1 MGTFTLVLIVVLV
14 LLAIVLLFPFIF
26 WLEFHAC
33 KTGADVKL
41 FLFKRQLWTYEKVW
55 KEKPAAD
62 LPEEEKV
69 EELKKEEAKPV
80 VAEVPKPTPD
90 PAPVEAKTAPQAE
103 IKAEPKEGVKE
114 TPSPETKVEVKEA
127 PKDDTPAESEAES
140 EAESKAEFK
149 KEPEAEHKEEKK
161 SLTER
166 EFWTLLLT
174 PDFDER
180 GLGYVKKILNRFM
193 SLFRVSFVD
202 CFVEGIRMDYKSMGY
217 GAAANAVMKG
227 YPYLKDWDIRMD
239 WTHDHDLQ
247 AAGKIRAS
255 INLCRTMWFLL
266 VCSFRMGILAFIFW
280 RRRAAVLKTG
290 QLPELGYVRKKILDW
305 LVEE

>member
-14 LLAIVLLFPFIF
+14 LLAIVLLFPFVF
-26 WLEFHAC
+26 WVEFHAG
-33 KTGADVKL
+33 KTGAEVKL
-41 FLFKRQLWTYEKVW
+41 FLFKRLLWTYEKVW
-55 KEKPAAD
+55 KGDSADAEDLSSEEKEEKP
-62 LPEEEKV
+62 KV
-69 EELKKEEAKPV
+69 EEPKPV
-80 VAEVPKPTPD
+80 VAEVPKP
-90 PAPVEAKTAPQAE
+90 AVELSESPEPKPEEKTAHVDEKIAPSPTP
-103 IKAEPKEGVKE
+103 KAESRE
-114 TPSPETKVEVKEA
+114 EVKDESKKESE
-127 PKDDTPAESEAES
+127 PKDA
-140 EAESKAEFK
+140 
-149 KEPEAEHKEEKK
+149 PEEEKK

-180 GLGYVKKILNRFM
+180 GLGYAKKILSRFM
-193 SLFRVSFVD
+193 SVFRVRFVD
-202 CFVEGIRMDYKSMGY
+202 CYVEGIRMDYKSMGY

-239 WTHDHDLQ
+239 WTHDHELQ
-247 AAGKIRAS
+247 TAGKVRADL
-255 INLCRTMWFLL
+255 NLCRTFWFLF
-266 VCSFRMGILAFIFW
+266 VCSVRIGVMALIFW